1 MGFLKI
7 VLIIVEV
14 FSCLL
19 IVGLVLIQRSKSE
32 GMGLAFGSGA
42 GESLFGARAGNVLSR
57 ATTVLAIVFLVTTL
71 LLGIVFSQKK
81 QGIMDDVSSKPDPV
95 SAQST
100 PAQDFNLPANASNST
115 NQP

>member
-7 VLIIVEV
+7 FLIIVEV
-14 FSCLL
+14 FCCLL

-42 GESLFGARAGNVLSR
+42 GEALFGARAGNVLSR
-57 ATTVLAIVFLVTTL
+57 ATTVLAVIFLITTL
-71 LLGIVFSQKK
+71 LLGIIFSKK
-81 QGIMDDVSSKPDPV
+81 EKGIMDAVSSKQSSVPTQPAPV
-95 SAQST
+95 QGFDLSGNT
-100 PAQDFNLPANASNST
+100 SNST

>member
-7 VLIIVEV
+7 VLILVEV
-14 FSCLL
+14 LSSLL

-71 LLGIVFSQKK
+71 LLGIIFSKK
-81 QGIMDDVSSKPDPV
+81 DVGTMDAVESDPAPAATQTTATPGLDF
-95 SAQST
+95 SGDTST
-100 PAQDFNLPANASNST
+100 ST